1 VGEHFERAGAWL
13 KAAEWYTR
21 AGRQAQDTYA
31 PDSAT
36 AYYQK
41 ALKFLS
47 EYGDSA
53 QTAQRLE
60 ILARL
65 GEVLNW
71 QARYTDAVETYST
84 MLRIAEETGER
95 IAQSRALQGRA
106 ISLEYQGD
114 HRAALESAGRAEGLA
129 RSSGA
134 PVELARALWTQG
146 LARYRLGEPQATLSL
161 SEQAL
166 AIVNEKNNPN
176 EAGRYLN
183 LLGTAYYGIG
193 EYEQAQHHWENT
205 LKIFQE
211 LGNKQQGM
219 DLLNNLGV
227 IADARGDYEAAFRRY
242 SEALELAREVG
253 NRDGEIVFL
262 SNRGIEQVALK
273 NYAAAEADLRQTI
286 ELAGTN
292 GSWCLPNTYN
302 YQAEALLG
310 LGRYDEAVASAQ
322 QGLALSLEDGS
333 PENIGGAWRALGLVS
348 SKTGKPVEAKA
359 GKEEGSVAHDA
370 RACFAESDRIYAE
383 ADLAGERA
391 RTLREWAKYEISQ
404 GDKDT
409 GLNMWQE
416 ARDIF
421 AKLGAQM
428 EVERMA

>member
-1 VGEHFERAGAWL
+1 
-13 KAAEWYTR
+13 
-21 AGRQAQDTYA
+21 
-31 PDSAT
+31 
-36 AYYQK
+36 
-41 ALKFLS
+41 LKFLD
-47 EYGDSA
+47 EHGGPV
-53 QTAQRLE
+53 QTPQRLE

-84 MLRIAEETGER
+84 MLRIAEETGEP

-114 HRAALESAGRAEGLA
+114 HRAALESAGGPRLA

-134 PVELARALWTQG
+134 QVELARALWTQG

-302 YQAEALLG
+302 YQSEALLG

-333 PENIGGAWRALGLVS
+333 PENIGGAWRALGLVTARPENRS
-348 SKTGKPVEAKA
+348 RPRPGKRKDQSRMMPVPALPRVTGSMRKQISPANGRVPCASGQNTK
-359 GKEEGSVAHDA
+359 SA
-370 RACFAESDRIYAE
+370 RGI
-383 ADLAGERA
+383 
-391 RTLREWAKYEISQ
+391 RTR
-404 GDKDT
+404 G
-409 GLNMWQE
+409 
-416 ARDIF
+416 
-421 AKLGAQM
+421 
-428 EVERMA
+428 